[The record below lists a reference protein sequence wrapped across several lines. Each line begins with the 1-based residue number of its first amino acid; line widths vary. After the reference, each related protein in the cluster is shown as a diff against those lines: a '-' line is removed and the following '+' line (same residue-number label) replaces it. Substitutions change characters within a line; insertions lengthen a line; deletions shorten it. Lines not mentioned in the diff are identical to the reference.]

1 MDNEIS
7 VDLLC
12 QHCNQQLRGE
22 KGKTYQSG
30 DKVRCDA
37 CGGLNDY
44 DSVIEAAQKAVAEQ
58 IREKMGGET
67 NITFDKSS
75 EQ

>member
-1 MDNEIS
+1 MNNEIS

-12 QHCNQQLRGE
+12 QFCNQQLRGE
-22 KGKTYQSG
+22 KGRTYQSG

-44 DSVIEAAQKAVAEQ
+44 DSVIEAAQKAVAEMV
-58 IREKMGGET
+58 REKMGDQT
-67 NITFDKSS
+67 NITFDKPS
-75 EQ
+75 EK

>member
-12 QHCNQQLRGE
+12 RFCNQQLRGE

-30 DKVRCDA
+30 DKVKCDA
-37 CGGLNDY
+37 CGKLNDY
-44 DSVIEAAQKAVAEQ
+44 DGVIEAAQQAVAEL
-58 IREKMGGET
+58 IRKRSGSNTE
-67 NITFDKSS
+67 IRFDKSS
-75 EQ
+75 DE